1 MTEDLEWMDPISL
14 NPEKIDHFVTAY
26 GGGLTRDVLDG
37 INYVYTGVKDEEF
50 VSPENYPLKKI
61 FVKTAKG
68 WDKSSIFYEFYEGSE
83 ITPYTDQEIHRF
95 YRSGATAVRKGLM
108 KLKTYNK
115 KVKEFRR
122 NQKDLTGK
130 NIPKNPYK
138 PKEGSLEN
146 KKPKTTKTKKEGWQ
160 YRY

>member
-1 MTEDLEWMDPISL
+1 MCI
-14 NPEKIDHFVTAY
+14 
-26 GGGLTRDVLDG
+26 RD
-37 INYVYTGVKDEEF
+37 
-50 VSPENYPLKKI
+50 S
-61 FVKTAKG
+61 
-68 WDKSSIFYEFYEGSE
+68 YEGSE

-95 YRSGATAVRKGLM
+95 YRSGATAVKKGLM

-130 NIPKNPYK
+130 NTPKNPYK

-160 YRY
+160 YSY